1 MLDRQKKKILALLKR
16 DEANG
21 NYENNYWF
29 SYKDFLD
36 PIDEFTAF
44 SCENFDGKQRYLAI
58 IENLLHK
65 DESAKIFVQVYG
77 YEEDSK
83 ESFIYADILIIFS
96 RLPLIEIKQIFY
108 ETEELFPSS
117 IGEAADFSKHTFLVD
132 DNGDLLPIT
141 NLFHDGYSVYYCW
154 WD

>member
-1 MLDRQKKKILALLKR
+1 MHDPQKKKILALLKR

-36 PIDEFTAF
+36 STDGFTAF
-44 SCENFDGKQRYLAI
+44 SCENFDGKQGYLAI

-108 ETEELFPSS
+108 ET
-117 IGEAADFSKHTFLVD
+117 G
-132 DNGDLLPIT
+132 
-141 NLFHDGYSVYYCW
+141 
-154 WD
+154 